1 MWGFPESSPHNV
13 FLLTLLQE
21 LLESRLKV
29 LKKDL
34 EDYEA
39 FRSTEEKE
47 SKELLVRMATLRLA
61 PPSPTSCP
69 RLTTEGHLPPWLGVF
84 GFEVC
89 ACGTEV
95 DFRNIGTV

>member
-1 MWGFPESSPHNV
+1 MNRAFTFFWVVSGRPMWGFPESSPGNV

-47 SKELLVRMATLRLA
+47 SKELLVRMATPTLA
-61 PPSPTSCP
+61 PPPPTPCP
-69 RLTTEGHLPPWLGVF
+69 RPTTEGHLPLW
-84 GFEVC
+84 
-89 ACGTEV
+89 
-95 DFRNIGTV
+95 I